1 VKRCPEAIV
10 PALALAYRVRYKP
23 SACFTLAS
31 DPNCQLGVSVASLRL
46 AYSET
51 PKRNALRCARLAM
64 MRFVSALRHA
74 SRESWQGFL
83 IFVRRENFI
92 NDDGG

>member
-1 VKRCPEAIV
+1 MRPSLRAQRLRVAPKQSCQRY
-10 PALALAYRVRYKP
+10 ALA
-23 SACFTLAS
+23 C
-31 DPNCQLGVSVASLRL
+31 GVSVASLRL

-64 MRFVSALRHA
+64 TCLDPALH
-74 SRESWQGFL
+74 ESWQDFL
-83 IFVRRENFI
+83 IFVRGKGFI